1 MKKIMILTLALAA
14 MGALGAA
21 ADKPNFSGDW
31 TLDAAKSKFG
41 QIPPPASMTRK
52 VEQSGASITAIEV
65 QTGGPQGEVTNTA
78 KYSTDGEPT
87 TNQFRGADAKSTAK
101 WDGDA
106 LVIVTNAKL
115 LNTPITVTERWTLS
129 DDGKIMTLARNTVL
143 PQGQFAVTYVL
154 NKAPDGAA
162 LYKERCATCHD
173 HPQPQIRIPKREEI
187 AARTPEAV
195 MNAMFSGAMVTQ
207 AAGLTQAQGRA
218 IALYL
223 TGKKFVPVSE
233 TMAGK
238 CTAPL
243 KAFAPDAKADW
254 NGWGVDP
261 TNSRFQP
268 NPGLAAADVPRLK
281 LKWAFGYPRET
292 LALAQPTVVGGRIFV
307 GTMTGNV
314 YSLDASSGCSIW
326 SFSDGAGVRTAIT
339 VAPAKTRGRYI
350 VFFGD
355 FRATAHALDAET
367 GQELWKTKVEDHKAA
382 TLTGAPAF
390 YNGTLYV
397 PVSSSEEAS
406 AASNTYECCTFRGS
420 LVALDAETGK
430 QLWKSYTVGD
440 PPKPFK
446 KNSAGTQEY
455 GPAGAAVWSAPTI
468 DVKRKLIYV
477 ATGDSYTG
485 VDINTSDAIIAY
497 SLETGKLQWVSQVEQ
512 KDNFVNGCPRSANC
526 PESNG
531 PDYDFGASVIL
542 RDIGGGK
549 QILLAGQKSGIL
561 WGLDPDH
568 KGKILWQLK
577 LGAGSALGGVE
588 WGHAADGKYTYVAI
602 SDLMAQ
608 SGAQPGIS
616 AVNFATGKKVW
627 TTPAPAVTCAVPAGC
642 LPGQSAAVSVIP
654 GAVFSGA
661 LNGHFR
667 AYATADGK
675 ILWDFDTATNFETV
689 NKVAAKGG
697 SVDASGPTI
706 ADGMVLTNSGY
717 GAFGGKAGNVL
728 LAFTVDGK

>member
-1 MKKIMILTLALAA
+1 MKRIVILTLALAA
-14 MGALGAA
+14 MAAFGAA

-31 TLDAAKSKFG
+31 TIDVAKSNFG
-41 QIPPPASMTRK
+41 QIPAEATRK
-52 VEQSGASITAIEV
+52 VVHNDPALTMTET
-65 QTGGPQGEVTNTA
+65 QTGGPQGDVTTTA
-78 KYSTDGEPT
+78 KFSTDGRET
-87 TNQFRGADAKSTAK
+87 INKLSMGADAKSTAT
-101 WDGDA
+101 WDGNA
-106 LVIVTNAKL
+106 LAIVMKANVQGRPLTL
-115 LNTPITVTERWTLS
+115 TERWTLS
-129 DDGKIMTLARNTVL
+129 DDGKVMTVVRHIVLGQTDLA
-143 PQGQFAVTYVL
+143 ATYVL

-162 LYKERCATCHD
+162 LYQQRCATCHD
-173 HPQPQIRIPKREEI
+173 NPQAQIRMPKREEI

-195 MNAMFSGAMVTQ
+195 MSAMFSGAMVTQ
-207 AAGLTQAQGRA
+207 AAGLTQEEGRA
-218 IALYL
+218 LALYL
-223 TGKKFVPVSE
+223 TGKKFAAASE
-233 TMAGK
+233 TTSGK

-243 KAFAPDAKADW
+243 KQFAPDAKADW

-261 TNSRFQP
+261 ANSRFQP
-268 NPGLAAADVPRLK
+268 NPGLSAADVPRLK
-281 LKWAFGYPRET
+281 LKWAFGYPKEF
-292 LALAQPTVVGGRIFV
+292 LAFAQPTVVGGRIFV
-307 GTMTGNV
+307 GTLAGTV
-314 YSLDASSGCSIW
+314 YSLDASSGCTIW
-326 SFSDGAGVRTAIT
+326 SFSAGAGVRTAIT
-339 VAPAKTRGRYI
+339 VTAAKTPGKYI

-355 FRATAHALDAET
+355 LRASAHALDAET
-367 GQELWKTKVEDHKAA
+367 GQELWKTRVDDHPAA
-382 TLTGAPAF
+382 TLTGAPAL

-430 QLWKSYTVGD
+430 QLWKSYTVVAT
-440 PPKPFK
+440 PKPFR
-446 KNSAGTQEY
+446 KNPAGTQQY

-485 VDINTSDAIIAY
+485 VDINSSDAIIAF
-497 SLETGKLQWVSQVEQ
+497 SLDTGKLQWISQTQ
-512 KDNFVNGCPRSANC
+512 SKDNFINGCPRTANC
-526 PESNG
+526 PENNG
-531 PDYDFGASVIL
+531 PDYDFGASVVL

-561 WGLDPDH
+561 WGLDPDN

-577 LGAGSALGGVE
+577 LGAGSALGGIE
-588 WGHAADGKYTYVAI
+588 WGHAADDKYAYVAI
-602 SDLMAQ
+602 SDRMAE

-627 TTPAPAVTCAVPAGC
+627 ATPAPAVTCAVPAGC
-642 LPGQSAAVSVIP
+642 VPGQAAAVSVIP

-667 AYATADGK
+667 AYATGDGK

-697 SVDASGPTI
+697 SVDGPGPTI
-706 ADGMVLTNSGY
+706 ANGMVLTNSGY

>member
-1 MKKIMILTLALAA
+1 MKRVVILTLALAT
-14 MGALGAA
+14 MGPLGAA
-21 ADKPNFSGDW
+21 ADKPNFSGVW
-31 TLDAAKSKFG
+31 TLDAAKSNFG
-41 QIPPPASMTRK
+41 QTPPPASLTRK
-52 VEQSGASITAIEV
+52 VEQNGASVSVVQT
-65 QTGGPQGEVTNTA
+65 QTGGPGGEVTVTA
-78 KYSTDGEPT
+78 NYSPDGEPT
-87 TNQFRGADAKSTAK
+87 TNKFRGADSKSTAK

-106 LVIVTNAKL
+106 LTIITNTKL
-115 LNTPITVTERWTLS
+115 QNIAITVTERWTLS
-129 DDGKIMTLARNTVL
+129 DDGKILTIAQNTAL
-143 PQGQFAVTYVL
+143 PQGQFGVTYVL

-173 HPQPQIRIPKREEI
+173 NPQVQIRMPSREEI

-207 AAGLTQAQGRA
+207 AAGLTQEEGRA

-223 TGKKFVPVSE
+223 TGKKFVTASE
-233 TMAGK
+233 TTAGK

-268 NPGLAAADVPRLK
+268 NPGFSVADVPRLK
-281 LKWAFGYPRET
+281 LKWAFGYPNEF
-292 LALAQPTVVGGRIFV
+292 LAFAQPTVVGGRIFV
-307 GTMTGNV
+307 GTLMGNV
-314 YSLDASSGCSIW
+314 YSLDASSGCTIW
-326 SFSDGAGVRTAIT
+326 SFNAGAGVRTAIT
-339 VAPAKTRGRYI
+339 VAAAKTPGKYI
-350 VFFGD
+350 AFFGD
-355 FRATAHALDAET
+355 LRASAHALDAET
-367 GQELWKTKVEDHKAA
+367 GQELWKTTVDDHRAA
-382 TLTGAPAF
+382 ALTGAPAL

-397 PVSSSEEAS
+397 PVSSSEEVS
-406 AASNTYECCTFRGS
+406 AASNNYDCCTFRGS

-430 QLWKSYTVGD
+430 QLWKSYTVVS

-446 KNSAGTQEY
+446 KNSAGTQQY
-455 GPAGAAVWSAPTI
+455 GPAGAAVWSAATI
-468 DVKRKLIYV
+468 DAKRKLIYV
-477 ATGDSYTG
+477 ATGDSYTD
-485 VDINTSDAIIAY
+485 VDVNTSDAIIAY
-497 SLETGKLQWVSQVEQ
+497 SLETGKLQWISQVEQ

-526 PESNG
+526 PESDG

-549 QILLAGQKSGIL
+549 QVLLAGQKSGIL
-561 WGLDPDH
+561 WGLDPDN

-577 LGAGSALGGVE
+577 LGAGSALGGIE
-588 WGHAADGKYTYVAI
+588 WGPAADSMYAYVAI
-602 SDLMAQ
+602 SDRIAK

-627 TTPAPAVTCAVPAGC
+627 TTPAPAVTCVVPAGC
-642 LPGQSAAVSVIP
+642 APGQAAAVSVIP

-675 ILWDFDTATNFETV
+675 ILWDFDTATNFDTV

-697 SVDASGPTI
+697 SVDGPGPAI
-706 ADGMVLTNSGY
+706 ANGIVLTNSGY
-717 GAFGGKAGNVL
+717 GAFGGKPGNVL